1 MKNNNNLPEN
11 DPELDLAGISGQ
23 GRQNIFKTPENYFE
37 LLPIQISDRI
47 QSGKSVRGT
56 AATFVFTKLRLITT
70 LAIVTCLIAG
80 GIFYLNLSNSG
91 SKSELIL
98 SSDDLINTG
107 IVTEID
113 ENLLIEEYA
122 ELSTTSQESQ
132 KVAQN
137 NSLEDYLIE
146 NNIDITLIINE
157 L

>member
-1 MKNNNNLPEN
+1 MKNNVNLPEN
-11 DPELDLAGISGQ
+11 DPELDLPGTSGK

-47 QSGKSVRGT
+47 QSGKSVRETT
-56 AATFVFTKLRLITT
+56 AAFVFSKLHLITT
-70 LAIVTCLIAG
+70 LGIVACLIAG

-91 SKSELIL
+91 SKSEQIL
-98 SSDDLINTG
+98 SSDDLINAG

-113 ENLLIEEYA
+113 ENILIEEYA

-137 NSLEDYLIE
+137 ISLEDYLIE
-146 NNIDITLIINE
+146 NNTDITLIINE